1 MADLASQKSLLTDE
15 YYSLVL
21 KDNRYTTQKSLLTDG
36 YYSEGKFSAATLEP
50 QSKFL
55 IIDGYNSQVN
65 FGASGTVSSTIYYK
79 MRGYYITGAVYEV
92 YVVTGS
98 PSSTPPSGHTLTNVA
113 VIDTWTI

>member
-1 MADLASQKSLLTDE
+1 MADLASQKSLLTDG

-21 KDNRYTTQKSLLTDG
+21 KDNRYTAQKSLLTDG
-36 YYSEGKFSAATLEP
+36 YSSEEKWAAATLEP
-50 QSKFL
+50 QIKFL
-55 IIDGYNSQVN
+55 IIDGYSSQVN
-65 FGASGTVSSTIYYK
+65 FGGAGSSATTYYK
-79 MRGYYITGAVYEV
+79 MRGYYVIGSVYEV